1 MSKINNEY
9 YPKDKPFAEIS
20 VKFFGSRL
28 NPRDLTCYL
37 KLLSLNK
44 KLGIAYPEYVVEN
57 EFFSYGNYLRYDV
70 RTILDKKDKNNKV
83 KTICSE
89 LVKYGVKT
97 KSIPMIELINYGEQT
112 TVYTLN
118 DYLQSKG
125 VKLEDLNLEEFSE
138 DLEEVRE

>member
-20 VKFFGSRL
+20 VNFFGSRL

-44 KLGIAYPEYVVEN
+44 KLVIAYPEYIVEN
-57 EFFSYGNYLRYDV
+57 EIFSYGNYLRYQV
-70 RTILDKKDKNNKV
+70 RTILDRKDKKDKV
-83 KTICSE
+83 KTICCE

-112 TVYTLN
+112 RVYTLN
-118 DYLQSKG
+118 EYLQNNG
-125 VKLEDLNLEEFSE
+125 IKLEDLNLEEFSE
-138 DLEEVRE
+138 NLEEVRE